1 VQIRGKEYT
10 IKPIPLRTVRP
21 FVMDSIVLAE
31 AAEEENVDINDA
43 LKLKQYLAG
52 KVNQLIK
59 KAEREW
65 KERQQEAADE
75 GGEGHVK
82 IDVEDNM
89 LPLVRLRVDTT
100 GTTPSF
106 NPIRFSLEFTGRVAN
121 PRDVLVFHR
130 APRRAQRQEPITAP
144 DSGLVGEL
152 EDPDISITEKLQK
165 VRVGALVKEYLSAQ
179 ELQLLGEDGL
189 SEAISS
195 FVEKDD
201 SHSIERYSSNPH
213 ASSTH

>member
-1 VQIRGKEYT
+1 
-10 IKPIPLRTVRP
+10 
-21 FVMDSIVLAE
+21 MDSIVLAE
-31 AAEEENVDINDA
+31 AAEEENVDLNNA
-43 LKLKQYLAG
+43 MKLKQYLTS

-59 KAEREW
+59 RAEREW

-75 GGEGHVK
+75 EGNAE
-82 IDVEDNM
+82 VEIEVDEQM

-130 APRRAQRQEPITAP
+130 APRRAQKTEPITAP

-152 EDPDISITEKLQK
+152 DDPDMTISEKLQR

-201 SHSIERYSSNPH
+201 THSIERYTYVFPV
-213 ASSTH
+213 AGC

>member
-1 VQIRGKEYT
+1 MGLVQICGKQYT

-21 FVMDSIVLAE
+21 FVMDTLVLAE
-31 AAEEENVDINDA
+31 AAEEENVDINNA
-43 LKLKQYLAG
+43 MKLKQYLTS
-52 KVNQLIK
+52 KINELIK
-59 KAEREW
+59 RAEREW
-65 KERQQEAADE
+65 KESQQEAVEEE
-75 GGEGHVK
+75 GSVDAENLE
-82 IDVEDNM
+82 IDVEGNM

-130 APRRAQRQEPITAP
+130 APRRAQKTEPITAP
-144 DSGLVGEL
+144 DSGLVEEL
-152 EDPDISITEKLQK
+152 EDPDVSISEKLQK
-165 VRVGALVKEYLSAQ
+165 IRVGTLVKEYLSAQ

-201 SHSIERYSSNPH
+201 THSIER
-213 ASSTH
+213 